1 MPKKKARA
9 VADRVLEKLK
19 SLPAKPGCYVFHGA
33 ADEVLYVGKA
43 LSLRNR
49 VRSYFQDS
57 TRHGPRIERLVGKVQ
72 DIEWIVVDSEL
83 EALVLE
89 CNLIKKHRPPYNVRL
104 RDDKSYPYIVITNEK
119 FPRVMFTRQSKR
131 RGGKY
136 FGPYASAFSVRDT
149 LQLLH
154 KVFPL
159 IPCGKSWTGEAVQR
173 PCLYYHLGRC
183 LGPCAG
189 LADRNEYKAVIS
201 KVERFLL
208 GKEEGIVQDLK
219 KEMEKAAEELN
230 FEAAAKVRD
239 QVQALEN
246 VMQRQKVLVEKQID
260 QDVVAVVKDERGAA
274 IQMLY
279 IRAGKLIAQ
288 RQFIL
293 DGASEVPTGEAVQAF
308 VKQYY
313 ADAPEVP
320 REVLLPVEIAERE
333 VVQAWLRQKRGSTV
347 SVDVPRG
354 GDRLRLV
361 EMAASNAEQA
371 LATFATEMQQKE
383 LWAEQAMTQLQEELD
398 LDEPPVRVECY
409 DISNTQ
415 GMAPVGSM
423 VVVENGAPAKDQYRR
438 FKIRYHP
445 ESPNDFAMMH
455 EVITRRLRAYV
466 EGDEK
471 FSRLPD
477 LMVIDGGKGQLAAAL
492 KARDELG
499 LSIPMTGLAKR
510 MEILYRPIDCLPLED
525 PVRAVLPRD
534 EDCIPITEDPGQEV
548 LDLYRQ
554 IPIHEFLEDEPA
566 LNLSVGGPADQVD
579 NGQVALHGSGAAAV
593 SAEGVVGPRALPM
606 EDDPAQVLNP
616 EPPIQDPKSKA
627 QSRKTRVERDAEYS
641 YLRFPVKEYA
651 FKDVV
656 LPLNSPGLLLVRRL
670 RDEAHRF
677 ALSYHR
683 KLRDK
688 RMHGSALEEIPGVG
702 PRRKRLLL
710 RTFGSVEGIRR
721 ATAEEIAAV
730 PTMTKR
736 LALQIK
742 DYLQD
747 A

>member
-1 MPKKKARA
+1 MPKQKVRQ
-9 VADRVLEKLK
+9 VTEKVVDQLK
-19 SLPAKPGCYVFHGA
+19 RLPAQPGCYIYKSAKG
-33 ADEVLYVGKA
+33 EVLYVGKA

-57 TRHGPRIERLVGKVQ
+57 TRHGPRIERLVSKVE

-89 CNLIKKHRPPYNVRL
+89 CNLIKQHRPPYNVRL
-104 RDDKSYPYIVITNEK
+104 RDDKSYPYIVVTKEK
-119 FPRVMFTRQSKR
+119 FPRVMFTRRSR
-131 RGGKY
+131 HDGGKY
-136 FGPYASAFSVRDT
+136 FGPYASAFAVRDT

-183 LGPCAG
+183 MGPCAG
-189 LADRNEYKAVIS
+189 LADAKEYKGVIS
-201 KVERFLL
+201 KVERFLN
-208 GKEEGIVQDLK
+208 GKEEGILDELRF
-219 KEMEKAAEELN
+219 EM
-230 FEAAAKVRD
+230 EAAAADEDFEEAATLRD
-239 QVQALEN
+239 QIAALEGI
-246 VMQRQKVLVEKQID
+246 MQKQKVLVEKAVD

-279 IRAGKLIAQ
+279 IRGGKLIGQ

-293 DGASEVPTGEAVQAF
+293 DGASEAPTGEAVQEF

-333 VVQAWLRQKRGSTV
+333 IVQAFLRQKRGSAV
-347 SVDVPRG
+347 NVDVPQG
-354 GDRLRLV
+354 GDKLRLV

-371 LATFATEMQQKE
+371 LATFAQELQQKE
-383 LWAEQAMTQLQEELD
+383 QWAESAMTQLQEELD
-398 LDEPPVRVECY
+398 LPGPPVRIECY

-423 VVVENGAPAKDQYRR
+423 VVVENGEPAKDQYRR

-455 EVITRRLRAYV
+455 EVITRRLKAYA
-466 EGDEK
+466 EGDAK

-477 LMVIDGGKGQLAAAL
+477 LIVIDGGKGQLAAAL
-492 KARDELG
+492 KARDEVG
-499 LSIPMTGLAKR
+499 LNVPMTGLAKR
-510 MEILYRPIDCLPLED
+510 MEILFTPCEPLPVPDVGSLIASLTNAEPQPTDKDCVPATGEDLVRQLPIFEL
-525 PVRAVLPRD
+525 
-534 EDCIPITEDPGQEV
+534 
-548 LDLYRQ
+548 
-554 IPIHEFLEDEPA
+554 LEDEPA
-566 LNLSVGGPADQVD
+566 LNLSSDGPSEDHEFA
-579 NGQVALHGSGAAAV
+579 ALHGAGVDAIA
-593 SAEGVVGPRALPM
+593 AEGEVGPRAIPM
-606 EDDPAQVLNP
+606 LT
-616 EPPIQDPKSKA
+616 EPPDPRSEIRNPSSTQTGKKS
-627 QSRKTRVERDAEYS
+627 RLERDADYD
-641 YLRFPVKEYA
+641 YARPPMKEYG

-688 RMHGSALEEIPGVG
+688 RMHGSALEEVPGVG

-721 ATAEEIAAV
+721 ATVEEIAAV

-736 LALQIK
+736 LAAQIK